1 MKIEAM
7 AGYPGSCKAV
17 GLQGGSDLS
26 QVQNQIAALTEK
38 IQELTFPKMARPQV
52 WCTGCH
58 TEGHLIS

>member
-26 QVQNQIAALTEK
+26 QVQKPEAL
-38 IQELTFPKMARPQV
+38 I
-52 WCTGCH
+52 
-58 TEGHLIS
+58 